1 MADRIFG
8 WFVEE
13 PKGNGTS
20 EGMIFLLEK
29 SYVLPGKVRIF
40 TDKAPDGNNLEID
53 IQYKT
58 NISDNWVSIF
68 STLPTLIQHV
78 EKLDDTWDDFDDSLT
93 LIDQFSW
100 VRLTIP
106 QTGGAKRISVSL
118 ELNEHHEEEEVQDE
132 D

>member
-1 MADRIFG
+1 MADRILN
-8 WFVEE
+8 WYIEE
-13 PKGNGTS
+13 PRGDGEPEGVAYLLDKGYS
-20 EGMIFLLEK
+20 
-29 SYVLPGKVRIF
+29 LPAKVIIN
-40 TDKAPDGNNLEID
+40 TDKAPNGGNLQID
-53 IQYKT
+53 IK
-58 NISDNWVSIF
+58 DDGVSLF
-68 STLPTLIQHV
+68 STLPTLIQNV
-78 EKLDDTWDDFDDSLT
+78 EKLDDNWDDFDDSLT